1 MTMMMSFVTR
11 PTRFRFTVDETG
23 VQNRRRN
30 TPVVATFASGRGRGG
45 GGEPDGSRV
54 QGGLTKKRCDCC
66 SGTGLVLCPTC
77 NDTGRTGWT
86 IDGNTQRCDRKGYV
100 EEYGGGGLFGIGA
113 KKIGEKKCPRCNDGR
128 KNARPGSITCG
139 RCGGNKFLYYRSAD
153 WR

>member
-1 MTMMMSFVTR
+1 MISSVTR
-11 PTRFRFTVDETG
+11 PTRFVVETARVRYG
-23 VQNRRRN
+23 RRN
-30 TPVVATFASGRGRGG
+30 TATFASGRGR

-113 KKIGEKKCPRCNDGR
+113 KKIGEKKCPRCNGGDR
-128 KNARPGSITCG
+128 KYTPGSITCA